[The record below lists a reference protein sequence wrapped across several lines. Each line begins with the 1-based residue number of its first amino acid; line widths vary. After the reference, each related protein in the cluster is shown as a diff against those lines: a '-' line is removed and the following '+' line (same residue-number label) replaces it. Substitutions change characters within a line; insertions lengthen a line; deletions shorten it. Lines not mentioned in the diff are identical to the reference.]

1 MNRLDEDKIEQRE
14 IKAPPF
20 TNFALKEYIN
30 LKNPIELISILEDV
44 SRGLYG
50 GIYRAKGFVKLPN
63 QILHFEFTNGLYT
76 IEEYSGEEVDN
87 EVVFIGY
94 TIDKT
99 NLRNRFIKIE

>member
-1 MNRLDEDKIEQRE
+1 M
-14 IKAPPF
+14 
-20 TNFALKEYIN
+20 
-30 LKNPIELISILEDV
+30 V
-44 SRGLYG
+44 
-50 GIYRAKGFVKLPN
+50 
-63 QILHFEFTNGLYT
+63 YT